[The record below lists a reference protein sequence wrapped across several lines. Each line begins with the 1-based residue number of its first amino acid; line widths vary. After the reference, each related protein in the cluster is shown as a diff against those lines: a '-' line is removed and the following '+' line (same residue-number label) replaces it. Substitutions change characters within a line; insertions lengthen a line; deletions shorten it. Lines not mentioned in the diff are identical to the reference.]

1 VAVAPAPLITGP
13 VVRPSSAMHRSAHA
27 SSASTS
33 SSTGAHHNKLRSSSV
48 SIGKELRP
56 QDTLSTATASLSP
69 HGSLESGKL
78 QFGNVYMAYA
88 CFKHIL

>member
-1 VAVAPAPLITGP
+1 VITGP
-13 VVRPSSAMHRSAHA
+13 VVRPSSAMHHSAHA

-33 SSTGAHHNKLRSSSV
+33 SSSGAHHHNNKLRISSV

-69 HGSLESGKL
+69 HGSLESGESL
-78 QFGNVYMAYA
+78 CY
-88 CFKHIL
+88 